1 VAVELVRKE
10 HIVSPL
16 KKGIIES
23 SNSEIPKRRFAE
35 MTTSTIQVRK
45 KGSITLPMDL
55 RAKYGVDE
63 GDVFTLIDMGDGS
76 FLLTPRISQ
85 VNRLGDRVAEILRA
99 EDVSLDELLN
109 TLDDERER
117 YYQER
122 YATGTSQHG
131 KE

>member
-1 VAVELVRKE
+1 
-10 HIVSPL
+10 
-16 KKGIIES
+16 
-23 SNSEIPKRRFAE
+23 
-35 MTTSTIQVRK
+35 MTTNTIQVRK
-45 KGSITLPMDL
+45 KGSITLPIDL
-55 RAKYGVDE
+55 RTKYGVDE
-63 GDVFTLIDMGDGS
+63 GDIFTLIDMGDGS

-99 EDVSLDELLN
+99 EDVSLDDLLN

-122 YATGTSQHG
+122 YA

>member
-1 VAVELVRKE
+1 
-10 HIVSPL
+10 
-16 KKGIIES
+16 
-23 SNSEIPKRRFAE
+23 
-35 MTTSTIQVRK
+35 MTNNTIQVRK
-45 KGSITLPMDL
+45 KGSITLPMEL